1 MALTTNIVVGLQS
14 TNTMKIGNYGDNEA
28 TAIDVGL
35 IKGGVHIEYEEAFHD
50 VKIDQAIG
58 SIDKITTDE
67 TLKVK
72 TTLAEAT
79 LENLATALGYKTTD
93 VTEGKYGGRSR
104 QEVINQL
111 LNTGSHSIDDYISE
125 NEKDSYNA
133 SDLFDST
140 IGGTAKESKDCKI
153 DIRDRCECLESSST
167 LDNPL
172 DNIYDEI
179 TYTPREYGGFC
190 SENNNTIVSQ
200 NDTSYKPM
208 LKKYSNDNN

>member
-93 VTEGKYGGRSR
+93 V
-104 QEVINQL
+104 
-111 LNTGSHSIDDYISE
+111 
-125 NEKDSYNA
+125 
-133 SDLFDST
+133 
-140 IGGTAKESKDCKI
+140 
-153 DIRDRCECLESSST
+153 SSST
-167 LDNPL
+167 LNIGDRQADNYRT
-172 DNIYDEI
+172 IYVNVNGADS
-179 TYTPREYGGFC
+179 TSRKYTFHKCKINP
-190 SENNNTIVSQ
+190 SATH
-200 NDTSYKPM
+200 SYKKDGET
-208 LKKYSNDNN
+208 LFDIEFEVLIDTTKTQGQRFAQIIEA